1 MADAADD
8 LVRSAAM
15 AKVRYLRE
23 LHGGR
28 IPRTALMEG
37 ITLDGTR
44 IPIFNYQK
52 GIFKPAVLG
61 SKGAALTIQT
71 SADSPY
77 GDVHDL
83 ESGHIVYKYRGMDP
97 RHPDNASL
105 RQAYLTNQP
114 QTYL

>member
-37 ITLDGTR
+37 ITLEGTR
-44 IPIFNYQK
+44 IPISTTRRASSSRLSWGQFADGYCTTGVRNASRS
-52 GIFKPAVLG
+52 PAVAPAAVPPP
-61 SKGAALTIQT
+61 GAHGVSRAMC
-71 SADSPY
+71 
-77 GDVHDL
+77 H
-83 ESGHIVYKYRGMDP
+83 
-97 RHPDNASL
+97 
-105 RQAYLTNQP
+105 
-114 QTYL
+114 